1 MKKIFLSFLLVI
13 VSLISLAWACVPS
26 TAIACLISCP
36 KSYGS
41 GILLDKGYVLTAAH
55 VVSGTEN
62 GHTIKISNP
71 VITFDDNSKR
81 TSRIEKF
88 DRKLDLALLQTGHK
102 FPGVV
107 FGATPLRGDPI
118 WIIGCSGGFHNS
130 LKRGIVSNSTDTDLM
145 TDTLVSPGDSGG
157 PVLNDNGELIGLTQ
171 AMLLTH
177 GTLYVYGV
185 AVPINTIK
193 AFVGNLAQDS

>member
-62 GHTIKISNP
+62 GRIFKVVSP
-71 VITFDDNSKR
+71 VIIFDDNSKR
-81 TSRIEKF
+81 TARIEKF
-88 DRKLDLALLQTGHK
+88 DKKLDLALLQTGHK
-102 FPGVV
+102 FPGVT
-107 FGATPLRGDPI
+107 FGESPEKGDII
-118 WIIGCSGGFHNS
+118 WIIGSSGGFRNS
-130 LKRGIVSNSTDTDLM
+130 LKRGIVSNSTNEDLM

-157 PVLNDNGELIGLTQ
+157 PVLNDNGELVGLTQ
-171 AMLLTH
+171 AMLLTRE
-177 GTLYVYGV
+177 TIYVYGV
-185 AVPINTIK
+185 AVPIKTIK
-193 AFVGNLAQDS
+193 AFLAGAI